1 MKRAVD
7 DTEDQHVS
15 RQDRQRQ
22 RQHQQKQ
29 KLSSTVATTVSKT
42 TQPIPSTS
50 QTQQL
55 FKGSEPRPDILAQ
68 KEGNGRNDD
77 RSEEI
82 KHLLRILYSEVH
94 LQAIHVNETLEDIQ
108 YRLLELE
115 SEVKTVSQEVR
126 TTLDQGRPSLNSAFD
141 NLFVEAGDAHVRRNE
156 NHDEEAEVDGIDE
169 DDIVGPDEP
178 RV

>member
-1 MKRAVD
+1 MKRAAD

-22 RQHQQKQ
+22 RQRQRQQ
-29 KLSSTVATTVSKT
+29 KLSSTVATVLKA
-42 TQPIPSTS
+42 TQPIPSTN
-50 QTQQL
+50 QTLQL
-55 FKGSEPRPDILAQ
+55 FKGSEPRSDILAQ

-77 RSEEI
+77 QSEEI
-82 KHLLRILYSEVH
+82 KQLLRILYSEVH

-126 TTLDQGRPSLNSAFD
+126 VTMDQGRPSLNSAFD

-169 DDIVGPDEP
+169 DDVVGPDEP